1 MKAISIDPARRI
13 ARLEPGLTW
22 GEVAGEAQRYG
33 LALTAGDTALSL
45 TSPYV
50 GYLAHLFL
58 KEAVVTLVLQAILN
72 LSY

>member
-1 MKAISIDPARRI
+1 MTVVLA
-13 ARLEPGLTW
+13 TW
-22 GEVAGEAQRYG
+22 IIRSKTSVS
-33 LALTAGDTALSL
+33 DMALSL
-45 TSPYV
+45 TSPCV